1 MLKQLLIGLF
11 TLISIYS
18 SAQTKLKSNSKQLT
32 VAFYNV
38 ENLFDTIDNAGVID
52 EEFLPNSPKNWNQQR
67 YFEKLD
73 HISEVMVG
81 LASKTDEMPDV
92 IGLCEIE
99 NRGVLVDL
107 IARKGLLE
115 QGYKVVHE
123 DSKDA
128 RGIDVAFLI
137 KSKEIKEI
145 THLALE
151 VDLKPDT
158 YKTRDILQLT
168 ATWNKK
174 DTIAFFVNHWPSR
187 RGGET
192 ESEPKREQAAAV
204 LKNATDN
211 YLKSHPN
218 GNVVAV
224 GDFNDYPTNKSIL
237 EVLGASN
244 DSSATLFNLN
254 YDLYVNQKI
263 GSHYYKGE
271 WGMLDQ
277 IIVSKSMLNRL
288 AMSPDSKTPLN
299 GVFSADFMLY
309 TDKKTGEKS
318 PSRTY
323 GGNKY
328 FGGYS
333 DHLPTY
339 AVFVK

>member
-1 MLKQLLIGLF
+1 MQKLQYFVLF
-11 TLISIYS
+11 ILISSIGFGQS
-18 SAQTKLKSNSKQLT
+18 KIETKTHQLT
-32 VAFYNV
+32 VVFYNV
-38 ENLFDTIDNAGVID
+38 ENLFDTIDNKGVID
-52 EEFLPNSPKNWNQQR
+52 EEFLPSSPKNWNQAK

-73 HISEVMVG
+73 HIAEVMAGISTVTG
-81 LASKTDEMPDV
+81 ELPDV

-99 NRGVLVDL
+99 NRGVLEDL
-107 IARKGLLE
+107 IKRGAFTR

-145 THLALE
+145 SHVAIDI
-151 VDLKPDT
+151 DLKPDT
-158 YKTRDILQLT
+158 YKTRDILQLN

-174 DTIAFFVNHWPSR
+174 EKIAFFVNHWPSR
-187 RGGET
+187 RGGEDK
-192 ESEPKREQAAAV
+192 SEPKRELAAAT
-204 LKNATDN
+204 LKAATDK
-211 YLKSHPN
+211 YLQANPN
-218 GNVVAV
+218 GNFVVM
-224 GDFNDYPTNKSIL
+224 GDFNDYPTNKSIV
-237 EVLGASN
+237 EVLGATN
-244 DSSATLFNLN
+244 DTAANLINLN
-254 YDLYVNQKI
+254 YDLYVNKKI

-277 IIVSKSMLNRL
+277 IIVSKNMYKLL
-288 AMSPDSKTPLN
+288 LKDLDTGAPFN
-299 GVFSADFMLY
+299 GVYSADFMLY

-339 AVFVK
+339 AIFYK